1 MNTESDGQLADTKG
15 GDFLSPPLMPPRRR
29 RPMPTPGESLV
40 VPNPEITMVMETETG
55 EHLPV
60 AQVIGSDYYALV
72 QKRLQVIA
80 AFHTEDPLYRCST
93 CFVPVRLCCHHLS
106 KKFYFKHREENGNC
120 PAITR
125 GELSQREI
133 DALKYNGAKESR
145 LHRKMKDW
153 IEACLQADGRFS
165 DIEKEPTWKG
175 PITGDIRRPDV
186 RARYNGT
193 PIAFEIQLSTT
204 YLDVIVGRR
213 QFYQQEGGLLFWI
226 FAMFDAEHRRMTE
239 DDVFYNNNQNAFV
252 VDSKTV
258 EASLAN
264 RTFMLEC
271 VWAVPLPQGG
281 TSNLFRKTVPFHEL
295 TLDVPNQRA
304 FYYDFEGKR
313 REFEQSAE
321 TECQAIRR
329 ELDEWWGQL
338 GRYEEDSRAVWRRF
352 ALRLRKQSIQAPF
365 ELGGLESLLTCLHS
379 AKHGKPHGRRHKKL
393 VEIAHRVAGAYP
405 QHLIWFMH
413 AVRRYGWLEVMEK
426 EGEPAKWA
434 KKYQAAREEY
444 KKNPD
449 KFSPPRE
456 YCGLV
461 EFLFPELAPLP

>member
-1 MNTESDGQLADTKG
+1 MERQDSPRRPEWEKE
-15 GDFLSPPLMPPRRR
+15 DFLSSPPIPPRRR
-29 RPMPTPGESLV
+29 RPVPIPGESLV
-40 VPNPEITMVMETETG
+40 VPNPEITEVMETETG
-55 EHLPV
+55 EHQPV
-60 AQVIGSDYYALV
+60 AQVIGSDYAEAV
-72 QKRLQVIA
+72 KTRLQVRA
-80 AFHTEDPLYRCST
+80 AMHAEEPLYRCSK
-93 CFVPVRLCCHHLS
+93 CFVPVYLCRHPLS
-106 KKFYFKHREENGNC
+106 TKFYFKHREENGNC

-125 GELSQREI
+125 GELSQRDI

-153 IEACLQADGRFS
+153 IEACLHADGRFS

-186 RARYNGT
+186 RARYNGI

-213 QFYQQEGGLLFWI
+213 QFYLQEGGLLFWI

-258 EASLAN
+258 EASLSSH
-264 RTFMLEC
+264 TFMLEC
-271 VWAVPLPQGG
+271 VWAMPTPQGG
-281 TSNLFRKTVPFHEL
+281 TSSLFRKMAPFHEL
-295 TLDVPNQRA
+295 TLDLPNQRA
-304 FYYDFEGKR
+304 FYYDFDGKR
-313 REFEQSAE
+313 SELEQSAE

-329 ELDEWWGQL
+329 ELDEWWGRPE
-338 GRYEEDSRAVWRRF
+338 RYAQDSRADWRRF
-352 ALRLRKQSIQAPF
+352 ALRLRKQHVQAPF
-365 ELGGLESLLTCLHS
+365 ELGGLESFLTCLYS

-393 VEIAHRVAGAYP
+393 VEIAHRVVGAYP
-405 QHLIWFMH
+405 RHLIWFMH
-413 AVRRYGWLEVMEK
+413 AVRTYGRLEAMEQ

-434 KKYQAAREEY
+434 KKYKAARDAY
-444 KKNPD
+444 KKAPD
-449 KFSPPRE
+449 KFASPQE
-456 YCGLV
+456 YRGLV